1 VEERGVIVNTTSS
14 LWILGIVLGVAVI
27 AWGVIGTQSAAP
39 AEDVA
44 MVADVVDSDAVDDAS
59 SDAGTLGDE
68 CIVIATPLKHL
79 ELLDPIYSERA
90 VFVDEQIMIAFH
102 VPLTEEGLV
111 MSELAFQL
119 DNRSDDVIAVLW
131 DRCSIQLPGADT
143 VNVMHEEVAYEDR
156 MDLTPPTSI
165 APGGFLLDTVVPVS
179 EVCYSDEGWY
189 VTNNILDNGPFL
201 FVLALEVDDP
211 CCPERQIE
219 YYTFRFVI
227 R

>member
-1 VEERGVIVNTTSS
+1 MNTTSS
-14 LWILGIVLGVAVI
+14 LWILGIVLGAAVI
-27 AWGVIGTQSAAP
+27 AWGVVGTQTAAP
-39 AEDVA
+39 IDETTVVTEPEVVDE
-44 MVADVVDSDAVDDAS
+44 ADVSV
-59 SDAGTLGDE
+59 GTVGDQ

-79 ELLDPIYSERA
+79 ELLDPIYSEKA
-90 VFVDEQIMIAFH
+90 VFVDDQIMIAFH
-102 VPLTEEGLV
+102 VPLTEEGV
-111 MSELAFQL
+111 AKSELAFQL
-119 DNRSDDVIAVLW
+119 ENRSHDVIAVVW

-143 VNVMHEEVAYEDR
+143 VNVMHEEMAYDER
-156 MDLTPPTSI
+156 MAPTPLTSV

-189 VTNNILDNGPFL
+189 VTNDILDNGPFL
-201 FVLALEVDDP
+201 FVLAVEVEDP